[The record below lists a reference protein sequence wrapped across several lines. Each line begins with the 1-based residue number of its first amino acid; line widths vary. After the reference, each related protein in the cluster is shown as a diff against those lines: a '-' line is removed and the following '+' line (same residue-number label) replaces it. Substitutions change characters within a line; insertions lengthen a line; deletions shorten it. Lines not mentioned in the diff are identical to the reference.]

1 MKHPIGF
8 CVQTPA
14 PEAAA
19 GATSAPSE
27 QAEVTA
33 VPSVVRVFFSE
44 LHRAYSYYND
54 QFDLHNG
61 DLVYVSGQLAGQRG
75 RVVEVDYNFR
85 IRLADYQRVIGV
97 ADTAVHGTF
106 YTLGAYVFTL
116 ERNALPF
123 RQVRS
128 WFFPPEADGEYATGH
143 GPGPVY
149 ALDVPEQQA
158 IKTNVAE
165 KGRSYYRENRV
176 AYLSVDGTA
185 GHAIVLGTTPYEIA
199 FTYTDGA
206 VSALICS
213 CYETGLCKHG
223 AAVLLQ
229 LREMLETIRKHW
241 PEAFAESGYFAA
253 VSKQTLSLFTGS
265 GDTPV
270 SITLP

>member
-8 CVQTPA
+8 CVQGSA
-14 PEAAA
+14 PEAVPAPAA
-19 GATSAPSE
+19 P
-27 QAEVTA
+27 AETAA
-33 VPSVVRVFFSE
+33 VPSVVRVFFPE
-44 LHRAYSYYND
+44 RGQAYSYYND
-54 QFDLHNG
+54 RFDLHNG

-106 YTLGAYVFTL
+106 YTLGAYVFTP

-149 ALDVPEQQA
+149 ALEQLSIPA
-158 IKTNVAE
+158 GVAE
-165 KGRSYYRENRV
+165 KGHAYYMENRV
-176 AYLSVDGTA
+176 IYLSVDGTA
-185 GHAIVLGTTPYEIA
+185 GHAIVNGTVPYEIT
-199 FTYTDGA
+199 FTYADGS
-206 VSALICS
+206 VSALTCG

-229 LREMLETIRKHW
+229 LREMLETVRKHW
-241 PEAFAESGYFAA
+241 PEAFAESGYFAS
-253 VSKQTLSLFTGS
+253 VSKQTFSLFTGS

-270 SITLP
+270 SITLT

>member
-1 MKHPIGF
+1 MKHLIGF

-27 QAEVTA
+27 QAEATA
-33 VPSVVRVFFSE
+33 VPSVVRVFFSD

-54 QFDLHNG
+54 QFDLHDG

-128 WFFPPEADGEYATGH
+128 WFFPPEADGEYAVGH

-149 ALDVPEQQA
+149 ALEQLSIPA
-158 IKTNVAE
+158 GVAE
-165 KGRSYYRENRV
+165 KGHSYYRENRV

-185 GHAIVLGTTPYEIA
+185 GHAIVLGTTPHELT
-199 FTYTDGA
+199 FTYTGGT
-206 VSALICS
+206 VSALTCT

-223 AAVLLQ
+223 AALLLQ
-229 LREMLETIRKHW
+229 LRETIDFLHEEHE
-241 PEAFAESGYFAA
+241 EAFAASDRFAA
-253 VSKQTLSLFTGS
+253 VSKSVFSHFAMDGS
-265 GDTPV
+265 AGGC
-270 SITLP
+270 ITLT

>member
-8 CVQTPA
+8 CVQGSA
-14 PEAAA
+14 PEAVPAPAA
-19 GATSAPSE
+19 P
-27 QAEVTA
+27 AETAA
-33 VPSVVRVFFSE
+33 VPSVVRVFFPE
-44 LHRAYSYYND
+44 RGQAYSYYND
-54 QFDLHNG
+54 RFDLHDG
-61 DLVYVSGQLAGQRG
+61 DLVYVSGKLARQRG
-75 RVVEVDYNFR
+75 QVVAVDYNFR
-85 IRLADYQRVIGV
+85 IRLADYERVIGV

-106 YTLGAYVFTL
+106 YTLGAYVFTP

-128 WFFPPEADGEYATGH
+128 WFFPPEAEGEFVTGH

-149 ALDVPEQQA
+149 ALEQLSIPA
-158 IKTNVAE
+158 GVAE

-185 GHAIVLGTTPYEIA
+185 GHAIVNGTVPYEIT
-199 FTYTDGA
+199 FTYADGS
-206 VSALICS
+206 VSALTCG

-229 LREMLETIRKHW
+229 LREMLETVRKHW
-241 PEAFAESGYFAA
+241 PEAFAESGYFAS
-253 VSKQTLSLFTGS
+253 VSKQTFSLFTGS

-270 SITLP
+270 SITLT